1 MDEENLEQDLK
12 DLLLEQAYQAGRM
25 DERKRVTTILTLDQ
39 ILLKA
44 KNPEEFLSRALQM
57 VNHEDSF

>member
-1 MDEENLEQDLK
+1 MDEENLEQNLK